1 MSSPDD
7 HQDPPK
13 TLPSPELNPLVNPV
27 LGRNM
32 GRWAEVY
39 FTSPPEKREQAV
51 QALLRELERESPMS
65 EPAAD
70 TTSGSSETSHPA
82 EESGTPSATFL
93 PATPLP
99 EEFIQCGACG
109 HVALAEQKFCGTCG
123 VPLLTPEPERIGEET
138 FGGMKPDPQ
147 PAPVVPIL
155 RDTLGWDRNEQA
167 VGEELP
173 TLFLDQKSGRN
184 RRSRKLTA
192 VALAILGVTLF
203 YVGARETTAWLR
215 THAAP
220 QAATTA
226 SAEDTNRS
234 LPEPAAKSEN
244 AAQTGADR
252 ASAAAPTA
260 LPAAKVEQRTNPAR
274 ARNSADPASPEKA
287 LTPVNGEGKLNPH
300 ADHVGSGAE
309 ELAIAESYLSGTQG
323 KARDSSQAAQ
333 WLWKSVARQNAVAA
347 LLLSDL
353 YVTGDGVPQNCD
365 QARLLLDAAARKR
378 TPGAGARIRDL
389 PNMGCR

>member
-7 HQDPPK
+7 NQDPPK

-39 FTSPPEKREQAV
+39 FTNPPEKREQAV
-51 QALLRELERESPMS
+51 QALLRELEGESPMS
-65 EPAAD
+65 ETSVQATPA
-70 TTSGSSETSHPA
+70 SFETSHPA
-82 EESGTPSATFL
+82 EESGAPSTTFL
-93 PATPLP
+93 PAMPLR
-99 EEFIQCGACG
+99 EEFIQCGSCG
-109 HVALAEQKFCGTCG
+109 RVALAEQKFCGTCG
-123 VPLLTPEPERIGEET
+123 VPLLTPEPERIGEEN
-138 FGGMKPDPQ
+138 FGEPKPDPQ
-147 PAPVVPIL
+147 PAPVAPFL
-155 RDTLGWDRNEQA
+155 PDTLGWDRNEPPVA
-167 VGEELP
+167 EELP
-173 TLFLDQKSGRN
+173 TLFLDQKNGRN

-192 VALAILGVTLF
+192 VALAILVVTLF

-220 QAATTA
+220 QAATAA
-226 SAEDTNRS
+226 SSAAAHPS
-234 LPEPAAKSEN
+234 LPEPVAKSEN
-244 AAQTGADR
+244 TTQTAADR
-252 ASAAAPTA
+252 ASAAAPTG
-260 LPAAKVEQRTNPAR
+260 LSAAKVEQRTNPAQ
-274 ARNSADPASPEKA
+274 ARNSADLAYPEKA

-323 KARDSSQAAQ
+323 KAHDSSQAAQ
-333 WLWKSVARQNAVAA
+333 WLWKSVAKQNAVAA